1 MGEMKRGPKTEAGKL
16 RSSRNATRH
25 GLLSSTIVLEGES
38 HRRFAKLV
46 SQFYEELQ
54 PVGEVQRQIV
64 ETAAAARWRLLRIW
78 GLEKAGI
85 EDEIRLQD
93 PNADPTRRAAM
104 ALKTLA
110 ERSRFLDLMNRYE
123 VALDRQ
129 FSRSLA
135 RLRALQNGNYRGG
148 AEEGEGEENVDV

>member
-25 GLLSSTIVLEGES
+25 GLLSRTIVLEGES
-38 HRRFAKLV
+38 QRRFAKLL
-46 SQFYEELQ
+46 SEFYEELQ

-85 EDEIRLQD
+85 EDAIRLQD
-93 PNADPTRRAAM
+93 PHADPSTRAAM
-104 ALKTLA
+104 AMKGMA
-110 ERSRFLDLMNRYE
+110 EKSRFLDLMNRYE

-135 RLRALQNGNYRGG
+135 RLRMLQNGPYRGG
-148 AEEGEGEENVDV
+148 AEEAEEEENVDF